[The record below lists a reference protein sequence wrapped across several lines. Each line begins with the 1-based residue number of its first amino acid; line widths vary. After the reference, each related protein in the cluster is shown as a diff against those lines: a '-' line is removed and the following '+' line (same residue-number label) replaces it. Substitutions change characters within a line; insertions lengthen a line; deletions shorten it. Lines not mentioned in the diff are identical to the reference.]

1 MSDIENLSV
10 TTLRMLSIDAIE
22 RASSGHPG
30 MPMGAA
36 PMAYTLWSRFL
47 TQSSR
52 HPDWWNRDRFVLSAG
67 HGSALLYSLL
77 HLSGFNITLDDLK
90 QFRKW
95 GSKTPGHPE
104 YGHTEGVEAT
114 TGPLGQGFAMAVGM
128 AVAERYLSAAYNRP
142 NYNIVDHRTYV
153 ICGDGDLMEGVSQE
167 AASLAG
173 HLKLNKLIVL
183 FDSNQ
188 VCLDGPTSLTF
199 TEDTRKKF
207 EAYGWNVLSVKD
219 GNSFTE
225 IEQAIQHAHHS
236 DRPTLIIVNTI
247 IGYGSPSKAGRSD
260 VHGSPLGAAERE
272 RVKEAYNWP
281 HPPFHVPEE
290 VQQHFQEIAS
300 SKEKEYVKW
309 FQKWKRYQINYPD
322 LSAQFI
328 KAMEDASLQTED
340 LNIPSYKE
348 GQLLATRQASE
359 DILNAF
365 AAHTNL
371 LIGGAADL
379 ASSNKTNLHEKG
391 IFSAENPAGANL
403 YYGVREFAMAA
414 IMNGISLHGGL
425 RTFGGTFLAFSDYMR
440 PAIRLSALMKQPV
453 LYVFT
458 HDSIAYGEDGPTHQ
472 PIEHIPSL
480 RLIPGLIVMRPADA
494 KETAA
499 AYQFAFEQTSL
510 PVVMI
515 LTRQDVPVL
524 PHSSAEL
531 ETISK
536 GAYTYYQ
543 SPSLDDAVLF
553 IATGSE
559 VYLADQVRTKLEAQG
574 INVMIVSMPSRE
586 LFEQQPLDYQRA
598 ILPPS
603 IRKRVVLEM
612 AHPSGWEK
620 YAGEHGMIIG
630 IERFGASAPGEK
642 MMEQFGFTPEAVTAK
657 VLDYVK
663 KIRLGAVQ

>member
-1 MSDIENLSV
+1 MSSIENLSV
-10 TTLRMLSIDAIE
+10 TTLRMLSIDAVE
-22 RASSGHPG
+22 TANSGHPG

-52 HPDWWNRDRFVLSAG
+52 HPRWWNRDRFVLSAG

-77 HLSGFNITLDDLK
+77 HVSGYDLTMDDLK
-90 QFRKW
+90 NFRKW

-128 AVAERYLSAAYNRP
+128 AIAERYLSAAFNRP
-142 NYNIVDHRTYV
+142 SCDIIDHRTYV

-173 HLKLNKLIVL
+173 HLKLSKLTVL
-183 FDSNQ
+183 FDSNH

-199 TEDTRKKF
+199 TEDTQKKF
-207 EAYGWNVLSVKD
+207 EAYGWNVLSVAD
-219 GNSFTE
+219 GNNLQE
-225 IEQAIQHAHHS
+225 IEQAIGQSHHS

-247 IGYGSPSKAGRSD
+247 IGYGSPAKAGRSD
-260 VHGSPLGAAERE
+260 AHGSPLGKKETE
-272 RVKEAYNWP
+272 RVREAYSWP
-281 HPPFHVPEE
+281 HPPFYVPEE
-290 VQQHFQEIAS
+290 VKQHFQAITS
-300 SKEKEYVKW
+300 SNEQQYMEW
-309 FQKWKRYQINYPD
+309 EDKWKRYQFEFPD
-322 LSAQFI
+322 LAARLI
-328 KAMEDASLQTED
+328 KAMKEPSLQAEEK
-340 LNIPSYKE
+340 NIPLYKE

-359 DILNAF
+359 DILNAY
-365 AAHTNL
+365 ALNTNL

-379 ASSNKTNLHEKG
+379 ASSNKTNLHQKS
-391 IFSAENPAGANL
+391 IFSVENPGGANL

-425 RTFGGTFLAFSDYMR
+425 RPFGGTFLAFSDYIR

-453 LYVFT
+453 VYVFT

-480 RLIPGLIVMRPADA
+480 RLIPDLIVMRPADA
-494 KETAA
+494 RETAA
-499 AYQFAFEQTSL
+499 AYQFAFQQTAL
-510 PVVMI
+510 PIAMI

-524 PHSSAEL
+524 PYSSADP
-531 ETISK
+531 ETIAR

-543 SPSLDDAVLF
+543 SPLLDDAVLF

-559 VYLADQVRTKLEAQG
+559 VHLADQVRSKLEEQG
-574 INVMIVSMPSRE
+574 MNVIIVSMPSKE
-586 LFEQQPLDYQRA
+586 LFEQQSKEYQQGV
-598 ILPPS
+598 LPPS
-603 IRKRVVLEM
+603 IRKRVVIEM
-612 AHPSGWEK
+612 AHPCGWEK
-620 YAGEHGMIIG
+620 YAGEHGLIIG
-630 IERFGASAPGEK
+630 IDRFGASAPGEK
-642 MMEQFGFTPEAVTAK
+642 MMEQFGFTPEAITAK
-657 VLDYVK
+657 IMDYVGK
-663 KIRLGAVQ
+663 NILGAVQ